1 MMLLLL
7 LRLLLIVVPHGQL
20 VSSWP
25 FAATTAEITA
35 EICGAVVL

>member
-7 LRLLLIVVPHGQL
+7 LLFIVLPHGQL

-25 FAATTAEITA
+25 FAATTTEITT